1 MSGVI
6 IEPFLVN
13 WKDDSGVI
21 GGGWP
26 SNFNVFYFF
35 VIKQL
40 VHTSA
45 VHSLGYKALGKF
57 REQSRS

>member
-1 MSGVI
+1 MVDGQATSMFSI
-6 IEPFLVN
+6 
-13 WKDDSGVI
+13 
-21 GGGWP
+21 
-26 SNFNVFYFF
+26 FF